1 MKKLIIVRS
10 LSLVM
15 MKKTTLQVI
24 KRFGKRLFFFWSD
37 ALFVCLFVCL
47 FTINPLGQW
56 KRSC

>member
-10 LSLVM
+10 LSLAM

-37 ALFVCLFVCL
+37 ALFVCLF
-47 FTINPLGQW
+47 IYY
-56 KRSC
+56 